1 MLRPPIVCARP
12 VSIAGGRGRG
22 PRPPVRRPSRARGGP
37 LRPWRGCLW
46 EWREYA
52 RRPRVGAGGRHVL
65 EENLPLVAPGSWALG
80 SCRFSGASGPALA
93 VPARSGKSWLNGRA
107 VERAGAAGRRSRDED
122 ALPRNPGAAPR
133 PRGLRPPRAPCA
145 LARRCAGRRQ
155 LRHRHG
161 GGLGGPDV
169 RGRAQRGYPRRVPAA
184 RARRRIPRPRPRIR
198 LRIRSR
204 AGSAL
209 QDCGIRAEPSDAERA
224 VTAWLG
230 GTRQEAAEHPVQA
243 PCRTAELPNCR
254 TGCRSA

>member
-1 MLRPPIVCARP
+1 MLRPPIACARP

-22 PRPPVRRPSRARGGP
+22 PRPLVRRPSRARGGP

-46 EWREYA
+46 EWRGYA

-93 VPARSGKSWLNGRA
+93 LPARSGKSWSNGRA

-122 ALPRNPGAAPR
+122 ALPRNPRAAPR
-133 PRGLRPPRAPCA
+133 PRGLRPPRAPRA

-169 RGRAQRGYPRRVPAA
+169 RGRAQRGHPRRVPAA
-184 RARRRIPRPRPRIR
+184 SGSKAPTATSPPNPSTNTAHGPDQPCRIAGSE
-198 LRIRSR
+198 RSR
-204 AGSAL
+204 PM
-209 QDCGIRAEPSDAERA
+209 PSGRSRRG
-224 VTAWLG
+224 W
-230 GTRQEAAEHPVQA
+230 AARGRKPPNS
-243 PCRTAELPNCR
+243 PCRLPAELPDR
-254 TGCRSA
+254 V